1 MEQPRYARL
10 LDSRLEALSENRVCY
25 VLKEGAAVQSFVPL
39 VASSFSNQ
47 SITFNLNNIADFTAR
62 DSRLA
67 IQLTARVVLNFTNT
81 TGSPIKAIT
90 GDNFGNKQFPVNRA
104 FSSIQHQINQA
115 SYTLQTNEIL
125 DSITRLNLLPSDC
138 NFYENT
144 MPDLLD
150 SYGVPASGCNFSP
163 LQPYNVTLAGD
174 GVYKPRTLQLD
185 VSQNDISGNS
195 TGQVV
200 ITATYYEPLI
210 SPFCNVSSDDAR
222 ALYAITGELITIN
235 FVPDLFNNMFAYDI
249 PTGLTLSSSS
259 VDLTT
264 VNPVLR
270 CIYLTP
276 KEDTIAQVPR
286 SSIYQYNDYS
296 IFQNTIASGVV
307 AGGTLSGVSSQV
319 VNFTNLPSKILVYAR
334 LSNNARTSETP
345 DKYLALTGL
354 QVTFDNGLPQLAG
367 ATPDQLYDISK
378 RNAIQMPRA
387 CWKQEELNSAV
398 SATQGGLY
406 GCGSVLILDP
416 ALDLGIRPSDTQG
429 SGGRY
434 IFQVQNATFK
444 NFTETNFGSITL
456 YVVGINSAVL
466 ERVGSQYRNY
476 LLTTPPDII
485 NEIKSLAPI
494 SYKMYM
500 RSNHANSFF
509 MGGGIGDW
517 FKKAYNFGTRSYNQ
531 AKDLLGEVE
540 KTVSEGQ
547 DIYNKVRKLT
557 GGAMDRGTRLFGANP
572 RPQKQLAFYQ

>member
-1 MEQPRYARL
+1 MEEPRYARL
-10 LDSRLEALSENRVCY
+10 LDTRLEALSENRVCY
-25 VLKEGAAVQSFVPL
+25 VLKEGSAVQSFVPL

-67 IQLTARVVLNFTNT
+67 IQMTARVVLDFSNNT
-81 TGSPIKAIT
+81 ASPITPIT
-90 GDNFGNKQFPVNRA
+90 ADNFGNKQFPINRA

-125 DSITRLNLLPSDC
+125 DSITRLNILPSDC

-144 MPDLLD
+144 MPDFID
-150 SYGVPASGCNFSP
+150 NYGIPATGCNFSP
-163 LQPYNVTLAGD
+163 LQPYTTTLAGD

-185 VSQNDISGNS
+185 ISGGDISGNS

-210 SPFCNVSSDDAR
+210 SPFCNVSSEDAR

-235 FVPDLFNNMFAYDI
+235 FVPDLFNNMFAYAL
-249 PTGLTLSSSS
+249 PAGLSLTSST

-264 VNPVLR
+264 ANPVLR

-276 KEDTIAQVPR
+276 KEDTILQVPR
-286 SSIYQYNDYS
+286 QSVYQYNDYS
-296 IFQNTIASGVV
+296 IFQNTVASACL
-307 AGGTLSGVSSQV
+307 AGASLTGISSQV

-334 LSNNARTSETP
+334 LSNNSRSCATP

-387 CWKQEELNSAV
+387 CWKQLELNSSVA
-398 SATQGGLY
+398 ATQGGLY
-406 GCGSVLILDP
+406 GCGSVLVLDP

-444 NFTETNFGSITL
+444 NFTETDYGQITL

-485 NEIKSLAPI
+485 NQVRSLAPI
-494 SYKMYM
+494 SYKSYM
-500 RSNHANSFF
+500 RSAHANSFL

-517 FKKAYNFGTRSYNQ
+517 FKKAYNFGTRAFDF
-531 AKDLLGEVE
+531 AKKHAGDAKQIVQGVQGLLG
-540 KTVSEGQ
+540 KGFGQ
-547 DIYNKVRKLT
+547 NT
-557 GGAMDRGTRLFGANP
+557 GDRGTRLFGANP
-572 RPQKQLAFYQ
+572 RPSKNIAFYQ